1 MKTHIYSAF
10 GAMRIGMDLLKQE
23 KIKISGLVGHGG
35 IFKTPEVGQQ
45 ILAAALQKPVTV
57 METAGEGGAWG
68 MAVLGAFSSSENDN
82 LNKFLKEK
90 VFAAVKSI
98 TINPNPSDETSYNL
112 FIKRY
117 REGLDLERQAA
128 EKIN

>member
-1 MKTHIYSAF
+1 M
-10 GAMRIGMDLLKQE
+10 GNGC
-23 KIKISGLVGHGG
+23 
-35 IFKTPEVGQQ
+35 
-45 ILAAALQKPVTV
+45 
-57 METAGEGGAWG
+57 
-68 MAVLGAFSSSENDN
+68 LGAFSSSENNN
-82 LNKFLKEK
+82 LNEFLKEK

-98 TINPNPSDETSYNL
+98 TINPNPEDETSYNL

>member
-1 MKTHIYSAF
+1 MVENF
-10 GAMRIGMDLLKQE
+10 N
-23 KIKISGLVGHGG
+23 VG
-35 IFKTPEVGQQ
+35 
-45 ILAAALQKPVTV
+45 
-57 METAGEGGAWG
+57 
-68 MAVLGAFSSSENDN
+68 N
-82 LNKFLKEK
+82 LTKEK